1 MQRTEGQS
9 DQSSHIHPRIGA
21 AEGAAECADA
31 LSSLEEGWRAAAEE
45 GSEEAAA
52 QWEALALR
60 EAEAARTLAEAAARK
75 AVRARTYDAR

>member
-1 MQRTEGQS
+1 MQA
-9 DQSSHIHPRIGA
+9 A